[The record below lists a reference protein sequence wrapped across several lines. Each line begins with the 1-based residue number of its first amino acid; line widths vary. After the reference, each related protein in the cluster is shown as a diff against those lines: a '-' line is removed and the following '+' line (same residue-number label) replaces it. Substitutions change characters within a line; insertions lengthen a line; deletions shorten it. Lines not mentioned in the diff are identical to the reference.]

1 MGLSLLFCRER
12 GGHSVDMAGRSMES
26 SVRGSEAR
34 NGHVIR
40 RRLALFWDMPLTWP
54 SVNVFPVGFW
64 RQQHDA
70 ADSTT
75 SIPIIV
81 GDDGRSSG
89 ACSGDDVKMSYLFFW
104 SKYIFIPVSTLA
116 GDTES

>member
-12 GGHSVDMAGRSMES
+12 GGHSVDMAGRSMEF
-26 SVRGSEAR
+26 SVRGSEAMDD
-34 NGHVIR
+34 HVIR
-40 RRLALFWDMPLTWP
+40 RRLVLFWDMPLTWP

-64 RQQHDA
+64 RQRHDA

-89 ACSGDDVKMSYLFFW
+89 ACSGDDVKM
-104 SKYIFIPVSTLA
+104 
-116 GDTES
+116 